1 MEKKYST
8 TDVIKALA
16 DKYDFPLDKDAH
28 GRLRKKLERVCK
40 DIMVAVEGSDEEIS
54 LWDASKVSRG
64 ERPDHFFTHSELQI
78 LLINPEIETYIKK
91 QIWDER
97 KIEKYHKA
105 QEKNE
110 QFQTFLGSFDPAE
123 YYTTLGD
130 GPVGPSQREIENKKL
145 QIMIEAIFFQFYKS
159 FKTEL
164 LTVDMWEVAT
174 VNEGE
179 ETIQSIEARE
189 RLENPIKSYCEKNF

>member
-16 DKYDFPLDKDAH
+16 DKYDFLLDKDAH

-40 DIMVAVEGSDEEIS
+40 DIMVAVEESGEEIS

-64 ERPDHFFTHSELQI
+64 ERLDHFFTHEGLQI
-78 LLINPEIETYIKK
+78 LLNNPEIEAYIKK

-110 QFQTFLGSFDPAE
+110 QFRTFLGSFDPAK
-123 YYTTLGD
+123 YYHELED
-130 GPVGPSQREIENKKL
+130 GPTGLSQREIENKRL

-159 FKTEL
+159 FNTEL
-164 LTVDMWEVAT
+164 LTADMWEVAT

-189 RLENPIKSYCEKNF
+189 RLENPIKGYCEK

>member
-16 DKYDFPLDKDAH
+16 EKYDFQLNGDTY

-40 DIMVAVEGSDEEIS
+40 DIMVNVEESDEEIS

-64 ERPDHFFTHSELQI
+64 ERLDHFFTHEELQI
-78 LLINPEIETYIKK
+78 LLINPDIETYVKK
-91 QIWDER
+91 QIWDGE
-97 KIEKYHKA
+97 KIEKHHKA

-110 QFQTFLGSFDPAE
+110 QFQKFLASFDPAE
-123 YYTTLGD
+123 YYATLGD
-130 GPVGPSQREIENKKL
+130 GLAGPSQQEIENKKL

-159 FKTEL
+159 FNIER
-164 LTVDMWEVAT
+164 LTSDMWELAT
-174 VNEGE
+174 TNEDG
-179 ETIQSIEARE
+179 ETIQSIAARE
-189 RLENPIKSYCEKNF
+189 RLENPIKGYCEK

>member
-16 DKYDFPLDKDAH
+16 DKYDFQLNKDTH
-28 GRLRKKLERVCK
+28 DRLRKKLERVCK
-40 DIMVAVEGSDEEIS
+40 DIMVAVEGNDEEIS
-54 LWDASKVSRG
+54 LWDASKISRG
-64 ERPDHFFTHSELQI
+64 ERLDHFFTHKELQI
-78 LLINPEIETYIKK
+78 LLINPDIETYVIK
-91 QIWDER
+91 QIWDGE
-97 KIEKYHKA
+97 KIEKYYKA

-110 QFQTFLGSFDPAE
+110 QFQTFLGSFDPAK
-123 YYTTLGD
+123 YYHELED
-130 GPVGPSQREIENKKL
+130 GPTGPSQREIENKRL

-164 LTVDMWEVAT
+164 LAADMWEVAT

-189 RLENPIKSYCEKNF
+189 RLENPIKSYCEKNS

>member
-16 DKYDFPLDKDAH
+16 DKYDFQLNKDAY

-40 DIMVAVEGSDEEIS
+40 EIMVAVEGSDEKIS
-54 LWDASKVSRG
+54 LWDASKISRG
-64 ERPDHFFTHSELQI
+64 ERLDHFFTHSELQI

-110 QFQTFLGSFDPAE
+110 QFRTFLGSFDPAE

-130 GPVGPSQREIENKKL
+130 GPAGPSQREIENKKL

-164 LTVDMWEVAT
+164 LAADMWEVAT
-174 VNEGE
+174 ANEGE

-189 RLENPIKSYCEKNF
+189 HLENPIEYYCEK

>member
-8 TDVIKALA
+8 TDVIEALA
-16 DKYDFPLDKDAH
+16 EKYDFPLDKDAH

-40 DIMVAVEGSDEEIS
+40 DIMVNVEESDEEIS
-54 LWDASKVSRG
+54 LWDASKVSKG
-64 ERPDHFFTHSELQI
+64 ERLDHFFTHEELQN
-78 LLINPEIETYIKK
+78 LLINSEIEAYIKK

-110 QFQTFLGSFDPAE
+110 QFQMFLGSFDPAE
-123 YYTTLGD
+123 YYHELED
-130 GPVGPSQREIENKKL
+130 GPTGPSQREIENKRL
-145 QIMIEAIFFQFYKS
+145 QIMIEAIFLQFYKS
-159 FKTEL
+159 FDTKL
-164 LTVDMWEVAT
+164 LAADMWEVAT

-179 ETIQSIEARE
+179 ETIQSIAARE
-189 RLENPIKSYCEKNF
+189 RLENPIKSYCEK